1 AGERLSTRRGV
12 QVAGCVGVERLEDV
26 RCVIAGCRV
35 VIKGVSAI
43 GCVFGTGC
51 GARKRF
57 KTGGRIPSARRVV
70 KERAISNGR
79 VVETGCVESERTYP
93 NPHIRGTGRR
103 TI

>member
-1 AGERLSTRRGV
+1 MSTNRGV
-12 QVAGCVGVERLEDV
+12 QVAGCVAIKRLKAV
-26 RCVIAGCRV
+26 RCVIAACRV

-51 GARKRF
+51 VARKRF
-57 KTGGRIPSARRVV
+57 KAGGRIPSARRVV
-70 KERAISNGR
+70 KERGISNGR
-79 VVETGCVESERTYP
+79 VLETGCVESERTYP